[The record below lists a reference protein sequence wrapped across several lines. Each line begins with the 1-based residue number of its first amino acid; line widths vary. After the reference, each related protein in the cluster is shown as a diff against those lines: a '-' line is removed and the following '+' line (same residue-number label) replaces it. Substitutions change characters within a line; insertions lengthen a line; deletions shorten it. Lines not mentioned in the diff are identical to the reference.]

1 MKDFYEDIDFTIANI
16 FRIKVVGELDK
27 SLSNNL
33 GGLSINYKIENNKTI
48 SHLEGEIID
57 QAELIGILNTLYN
70 MRFKIIS
77 VNIKEKTTI

>member
-1 MKDFYEDIDFTIANI
+1 MNDFIENIDFTTTNN
-16 FRIKVVGELDK
+16 FRIDVVGKLNK
-27 SLSNNL
+27 NLSEIF